1 VIKCVVWDLDNT
13 LFRGV
18 YLESPEPP
26 ADPATS
32 AVLAELARRGILQ
45 AIASR
50 NPPEAAVYAARLT
63 GHDFAS
69 VQCRWD
75 AKSAAIGAVM
85 ADLGLTADEV
95 AFVDDDAMERAEV
108 SYVLPDVLV
117 LAPKDVADAASWPQ
131 FNPPVITAEA
141 RRRGELYAQRRA
153 RQEEARAF
161 AGSAGEFLRHAGT
174 SVRIVPAGPADAP
187 RLHELSVR
195 THQFNSTGVAVSAAE
210 FATLIG
216 SPDQQVIAVWLSDN
230 FGDDGLVGGC
240 VISRPAASWLVSLV
254 MMSCRALG
262 RGVIDALLSWIC
274 ASAKKAGA
282 DLVKVQCVVNDRNV
296 PLRIA
301 LTGAGFR
308 AGRTDGGAAEYVR
321 RLDQPLPDVPDW
333 VHADTS
339 PDLGP
344 GVTAE
349 LRQILAELR
358 ADPMPLTAPA
368 DTPLLREGVGLD
380 SLGGALLLARVR
392 ARFGVDVADED
403 LNLDSLASIGTLAA
417 FITDR
422 LRDAGALGA

>member
-1 VIKCVVWDLDNT
+1 MIKCVVWDLDNT

-18 YLESPEPP
+18 YLETPDPP
-26 ADPATS
+26 ADPAAS
-32 AVLAELARRGILQ
+32 AVLAELAGRGILQ

-117 LAPKDVADAASWPQ
+117 LAPPEVPEAASWPQ
-131 FNPPVITAEA
+131 FSPPVITAEA
-141 RRRGELYAQRRA
+141 RRRGEMYAQRRA

-161 AGSAGEFLRHAGT
+161 GGSTREFLRHAGT
-174 SVRIVPAGPADAP
+174 SVRIVAAGPGDSP

-195 THQFNSTGVAVSAAE
+195 THQFNSTGVAVSAEE
-210 FATLIG
+210 FARLTG
-216 SPDQQVIAVWLSDN
+216 EPVQQVVAVWLSDN

-240 VISRPAASWLVSLV
+240 VISRSGASWLVSLV

-262 RGVIDALLSWIC
+262 RGVIDALLAWIC
-274 ASAKKAGA
+274 ASAKREGA
-282 DLVKVQCVVNDRNV
+282 AVVKVPCVVNDRNV

-308 AGRTDGGAAEYVR
+308 AGRTDGRTAVYVR

-333 VHADTS
+333 VHGETPLTPEPA
-339 PDLGP
+339 
-344 GVTAE
+344 VTAG

-358 ADPMPLTAPA
+358 SDPMPLTAPA
-368 DTPLLREGVGLD
+368 DTPLLRDGVGLD

-392 ARFGVDVADED
+392 ARFGVDIADED

-422 LRDAGALGA
+422 LGA